1 MRNGNENLKREIRC
15 IKLVKHYN
23 VIKLFDVID
32 EEGNDKVY
40 LVFELA
46 NLFSLQ
52 VLKCLWALKYLT

>member
-1 MRNGNENLKREIRC
+1 VRNGNENLKREIRC

-52 VLKCLWALKYLT
+52 VLKYL

>member
-1 MRNGNENLKREIRC
+1 VRNGNENLKREIRC